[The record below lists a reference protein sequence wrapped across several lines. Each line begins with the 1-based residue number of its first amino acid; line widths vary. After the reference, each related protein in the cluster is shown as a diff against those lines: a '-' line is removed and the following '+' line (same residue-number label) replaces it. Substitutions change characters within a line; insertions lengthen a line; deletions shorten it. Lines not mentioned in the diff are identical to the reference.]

1 MALSEEEVTRE
12 IVEVAADYVGISP
25 EELDMDKKLR
35 LEYGIS
41 SVEAS
46 EIIMEMEDRYGIKV
60 PVEEALKI
68 LTARD
73 AVKYIMKNAG

>member
-1 MALSEEEVTRE
+1 MALSESDVTKE
-12 IVEVAADYVGISP
+12 IVEVAADYVGCSP
-25 EELDMDKKLR
+25 DELDMDKKLR

-46 EIIMEMEDRYGIKV
+46 EIIMEMEDRYNLKV

-73 AVKYIMKNAG
+73 AINYIMKNAG